1 MTRSELHFQKSIQV
15 TVGQWTVPGRKL
27 LGSKVLEIGE
37 EAPATM
43 WARGDSQRRIVE
55 AESERDKWK
64 RDVF

>member
-1 MTRSELHFQKSIQV
+1 M
-15 TVGQWTVPGRKL
+15 GQWTVPGRKL

-43 WARGDSQRRIVE
+43 LARGDSQRRIVE

>member
-1 MTRSELHFQKSIQV
+1 M
-15 TVGQWTVPGRKL
+15 GQWTVPGRKL

-55 AESERDKWK
+55 AESERDAMLLALKMQK
-64 RDVF
+64 